1 MLLDLSSLPNATDPS
16 SVNVEL
22 GGATTDNIME
32 DVKPDIKP
40 FVLEL
45 DMDNSVLEGIIA
57 AINKR

>member
-1 MLLDLSSLPNATDPS
+1 
-16 SVNVEL
+16 
-22 GGATTDNIME
+22 ME